1 MGGMS
6 EMGGDK
12 LPEVIEPQGKAMR
25 EVMAIETG
33 GAIAPLVPRTLDEA
47 YRLAQYV
54 CYARLAPDS
63 YGDNPSKVVIGI
75 LKAMEVGVA
84 PLTGLASIAIINNK
98 PCVYGDLAAA
108 LVQRSGHLEKM
119 DVQEIG
125 EKPTSDKLAEWP
137 ESYGFTVKAFRRGQ
151 TTPYEWTFTV
161 GDAKR
166 AKLWLNPKKSPWMD
180 YPKRMLFNR
189 ARAVPLRDGFSD
201 ALAGLSIREEIED
214 LKGEDKKPADTS
226 FLDPSAIEHKPEVS
240 SLVSTPT
247 QPQNE
252 PVAATNSD
260 GMDIP
265 QSLKRPPLTKLG
277 AVVRDV
283 PEPLARGRRILA
295 SVTIKADIDDLQKTI
310 AEELE
315 GADLLVWS
323 SNCNARREEMG

>member
-6 EMGGDK
+6 DIGDK
-12 LPEVIEPQGKAMR
+12 LPEILEPQGRAMR

-54 CYARLAPDS
+54 CHARLAPDS
-63 YGDNPSKVVIGI
+63 YNDNPSKVVIGI

-98 PCVYGDLAAA
+98 PCVYGDLAVA
-108 LVQRSGHLEKM
+108 LVQRSGHLERM
-119 DVQEIG
+119 DVTEVG
-125 EKPTSDKLAEWP
+125 DKPTSDKLAEWP
-137 ESYGFTVKAFRRGQ
+137 ENYGFTVRVTRRGQ
-151 TTPYEWTFTV
+151 VTPYEWTFTV
-161 GDAKR
+161 ADAKR

-214 LKGEDKKPADTS
+214 LESEDKKPADVS
-226 FLDPSAIEHKPEVS
+226 FLETPAIEHKALEP
-240 SLVSTPT
+240 ST
-247 QPQNE
+247 
-252 PVAATNSD
+252 AARNPD
-260 GMDIP
+260 GMDVP
-265 QSLKRPPLTKLG
+265 QSLKRQPLLKSE
-277 AVVRDV
+277 AIVREV
-283 PEPLARGRRILA
+283 PEPLARGRRILGGVA
-295 SVTIKADIDDLQKTI
+295 LKSDIDDLEATI

-315 GADLLVWS
+315 GADLLVWK
-323 SNCNARREEMG
+323 SNCDARREELK